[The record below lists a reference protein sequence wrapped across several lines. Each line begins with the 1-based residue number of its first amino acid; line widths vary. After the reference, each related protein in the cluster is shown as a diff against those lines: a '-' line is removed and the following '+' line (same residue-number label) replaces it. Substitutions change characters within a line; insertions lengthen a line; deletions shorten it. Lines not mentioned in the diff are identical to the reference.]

1 MFEDA
6 VGAPGVEAL
15 AVLAPR
21 LLVRHPHVR
30 AGRPFED
37 APAEVLIGGAITALP
52 GAAGKLANDGVRLGL
67 IALELLN
74 LKTQTTDEQMPE
86 VVVKEHT
93 FAVRRAPRR
102 LHRTRASPGST
113 HSER

>member
-21 LLVRHPHVR
+21 LLVRHPHVK

-37 APAEVLIGGAITALP
+37 APAEVLIGGAITAL
-52 GAAGKLANDGVRLGL
+52 LGL

-74 LKTQTTDEQMPE
+74 LKTQTTDEQVPD

-113 HSER
+113 HSEG